1 MLNERRTYDETT
13 MTYNIHDGMEEEVVI
28 LEFIQAKVR
37 TMIQDQFGR
46 IFGKSKTKL
55 SLTY

>member
-1 MLNERRTYDETT
+1 MLNERRTYDENTR
-13 MTYNIHDGMEEEVVI
+13 TYNIHDGMEEEVVI

-46 IFGKSKTKL
+46 NFS
-55 SLTY
+55 SE